1 MKIQISLKI
10 SDGKHRSKKGLPQ
23 RKSAEVVVGRDIYT
37 KGPNVYMVQLA
48 MRNVWIVRN
57 RG

>member
-1 MKIQISLKI
+1 MKSNIFKI
-10 SDGKHRSKKGLPQ
+10 SDGTIGRKKVYHK
-23 RKSAEVVVGRDIYT
+23 KSAEVVVGRDIYT
-37 KGPNVYMVQLA
+37 KGPNVYMVQLT